1 MNFIIFGDSIAWG
14 AWDRE
19 GGWAAR
25 LKKFLDE
32 KIISSNFTVYHPVY
46 NLAID
51 GDNTQELL
59 PRFEQ
64 ELAARINPQS
74 PTTVIIAIGINDSQ
88 IELST
93 NTNKTSPDMFAHN
106 LRSLVYD
113 TKKYDA
119 KVVFVGLTPVD
130 EKAVYPIP
138 WKQTH
143 GYTNA
148 EIKKFDNIIKK
159 LSEENN
165 AGYIG
170 LINTFPEKFED
181 LLIDGL
187 HPNDEGHKHIFE
199 NIKKNLLGNSI
210 FFGRH

>member
-19 GGWAAR
+19 GGWVVR
-25 LKKFLDE
+25 FKKFIDT
-32 KIISSNFTVYHPVY
+32 KIIASNFSFYDQVY

-64 ELAARINPQS
+64 ELAPRIYPES
-74 PTTVIIAIGINDSQ
+74 ETTVIIAIGINDSQ

-93 NTNKTSPDMFAHN
+93 NTNQTPPDIFAHN

-113 TKKYDA
+113 TKKFDA
-119 KVVFVGLTPVD
+119 KIVFVGLTPVD

-148 EIKKFDNIIKK
+148 EIKKFDGIIKK
-159 LSEENN
+159 VSEENK
-165 AGYIG
+165 ASFIP
-170 LINTFPEKFED
+170 LFEAFPDNYEH

-187 HPNDEGHKHIFE
+187 HPNDKGHKIIFE
-199 NIKKNLLGNSI
+199 TIKKYLQI
-210 FFGRH
+210 